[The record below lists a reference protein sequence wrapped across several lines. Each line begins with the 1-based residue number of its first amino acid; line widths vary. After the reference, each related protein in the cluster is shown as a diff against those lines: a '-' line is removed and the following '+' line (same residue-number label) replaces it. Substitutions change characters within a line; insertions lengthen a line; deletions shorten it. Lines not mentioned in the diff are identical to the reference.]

1 MKGLIIAGT
10 QSGCGKTTV
19 TIGLMKLL
27 RSKGLQVAPF
37 KTGPDYI
44 DPMFH
49 EFVTETPSYNLDS
62 FMLGENMVRHL
73 FAKHSQS
80 ADISVVEGVMGL
92 FDGIGPESK
101 SSTAELSNIL
111 HLPVVLV
118 LNCSAIYQSVAAIVA
133 GFKAYM
139 PGLNIA
145 GVILNRLSG
154 KEHYNFLKDII
165 EQKTGVACLGYLP
178 SNKAFS
184 LESRHLGLMQAEE
197 VGDLKERIDLLNNT
211 MAETIDVQKLLD
223 IAEMQPCS
231 SQPEIVDPEIAL
243 PYKQDLRGLHL
254 GVAYDKAFRFYY
266 RDNLE
271 LLKECGATL
280 HYFSPLNDTQLPSE
294 VQALYLGGGYPEVFA
309 SQLSANRSILE
320 EIKARANEGM
330 PVFAECGG
338 LMYLTSAIVSD
349 DNEYAMTGIFNCKV
363 RMTQRLHRFG
373 YAEIEFQK
381 ANTRCHEFHHSHIV
395 APEETPNY
403 QLQYKLQK
411 PEKNKEWECG
421 LMRKNV
427 VGGYAHIHFYSNPQF
442 FRQIVK
448 LWKKEK

>member
-27 RSKGLQVAPF
+27 KSKGLRVAPF

-62 FMLGENMVRHL
+62 FMLGENMVKHL
-73 FAKHSQS
+73 FTKHSQS

-101 SSTAELSNIL
+101 SSTAELSKIL
-111 HLPVVLV
+111 DLPVILV
-118 LNCSAIYQSVAAIVA
+118 LNCTAIYQSVAAIVA

-139 PGLNIA
+139 PELNIA

-154 KEHYNFLKDII
+154 KEHYQFLKDII

-178 SNKAFS
+178 SNKSFA

-197 VGDLKERIDLLNNT
+197 VGDLTERIDLLGET
-211 MAETIDVQKLLD
+211 MAETIDIQKLLD
-223 IAEMQPCS
+223 IAEMQPCN
-231 SQPEIVDPEIAL
+231 SQPEIDPAL
-243 PYKQDLRGLHL
+243 AFPYKQDLKGLHL
-254 GVAYDKAFRFYY
+254 GIAYDKAFRFYY

-271 LLKECGATL
+271 LLEECGATL
-280 HYFSPLNDTQLPSE
+280 HYFSPINDAQLPAK

-309 SQLSANRSILE
+309 SQLSANCAMLE
-320 EIKARANEGM
+320 EIKTKANEGM

-349 DNEYAMTGIFNCKV
+349 NEEHKMAGIFNCKV
-363 RMTQRLHRFG
+363 QMTKRLQRFG
-373 YAEIEFQK
+373 YAEIEFQGTE
-381 ANTRCHEFHHSHIV
+381 TRCHEFHHSHIV
-395 APEETPNY
+395 SSEETPNY

-411 PEKNKEWECG
+411 PEKNKAWECG
-421 LMRKNV
+421 LQRGNV
-427 VGGYAHIHFYSNPQF
+427 LGGYAHIHFYSDPHF
-442 FRQIVK
+442 FKQIAE
-448 LWKKEK
+448 LWKKGK